1 MQRLLLA
8 GLLCMSSVLAH
19 ADLLDKIK
27 ARGTLIAGVSADV
40 PPFGQRNKNQTVSGY
55 DVDFAAA
62 IAKKLGVKLL
72 VQDVDPAERIPSV
85 KSGKVDVIVA
95 AFTKTPERER
105 EVACSIGY
113 FVASQKALSKKGR
126 YPTSE
131 SLSRAR
137 IAVSRGTTG
146 EDLSRK
152 LYPKANVVA
161 YADVSDAVKSLEQG
175 AVDVVMD
182 DEPTLAGALNSMI
195 AKSHYELSSFSNA
208 TEILSVAVKL
218 NEKRLL
224 NLVNETLLE
233 TEKSGEAE
241 LIFNRWF
248 GPQTNTPFLRTFRIQ
263 G

>member
-8 GLLCMSSVLAH
+8 TLLSAFSMLAH
-19 ADLLDKIK
+19 ADLLDSIK

-40 PPFGQRNKNQTVSGY
+40 PPFGQRNKNHTVSGY

-62 IAKKLGVKLL
+62 IAKKLGVKLV
-72 VQDVDPAERIPSV
+72 VQDVDPAARIPAV
-85 KSGKVDVIVA
+85 KSGKADIIVA

-113 FVASQKALSKKGR
+113 FVAAQKALSKKGK

-131 SLSRAR
+131 SLAKLR

-146 EDLSRK
+146 EELSRK
-152 LYPKANVVA
+152 LYPKAHITA
-161 YADVSDAVKSLEQG
+161 FADIAEATRSLEQG
-175 AVDVVMD
+175 GVDVVMD
-182 DEPTLAGALNSMI
+182 DEPTLAGALNLMTS
-195 AKSHYELSSFSNA
+195 KSQYELSGFSNA
-208 TEILSVAVKL
+208 TEILSIAVKL
-218 NEKRLL
+218 GEKRLL
-224 NLVNETLLE
+224 NVVNETLLE

-248 GPQTNTPFLRTFRIQ
+248 GPQTNTPFPRTFRIQ

>member
-1 MQRLLLA
+1 MQRLILA
-8 GLLCMSSVLAH
+8 GFLSVCSVLAH
-19 ADLLDKIK
+19 ADLIDTIK
-27 ARGTLIAGVSADV
+27 ARGTLVAGVSADV
-40 PPFGQRNKNQTVSGY
+40 PPFGQRNKNHTVSGY

-62 IAKKLGVKLL
+62 IAKKLGVKLV

-113 FVASQKALSKKGR
+113 FVAAQKALNKKGK
-126 YPTSE
+126 YPSPE
-131 SLSRAR
+131 SLAKLR
-137 IAVSRGTTG
+137 IAVSSGTTG
-146 EDLSRK
+146 EELSKK
-152 LYPKANVVA
+152 LYPKAQITA
-161 YADVSDAVKSLEQG
+161 FSDISNAVRSLEQG
-175 AVDVVMD
+175 GVDVVMD
-182 DEPTLAGALNSMI
+182 DEPTLAGALNIMTTK
-195 AKSHYELSSFSNA
+195 AQYEISSYSNA
-208 TEILSVAVKL
+208 IEILSIAVKL

-233 TEKSGEAE
+233 TEKTGEAE

-248 GPQTNTPFLRTFRIQ
+248 GPQSNTPFPRTFRIQ